1 METIKYIRLEEKGI
15 RILVQSI
22 RMACRESGY
31 LYDNDITDD
40 DLKAILRQLDVDEGM
55 IIDMVDYGW

>member
-1 METIKYIRLEEKGI
+1 
-15 RILVQSI
+15 
-22 RMACRESGY
+22 MACRESGY

>member
-1 METIKYIRLEEKGI
+1 MGTIKYIRLEEKGV

-31 LYDNDITDD
+31 LYDKDITDD
-40 DLKAILRQLDVDEGM
+40 DLKAILRQLDVDESE
-55 IIDMVDYGW
+55 ITDMVDYGW